1 MTHITTYQ
9 KILTGILLL
18 LTGVL
23 LGVILMISRGLW
35 IPPERVQVRYT
46 DIFRNTDPVD
56 HAVNDQIYSSVRH
69 FNDIAEQVIPAVVYI
84 ETEMTVHQQLPD
96 DHNHQFENQF
106 WDRFLPRQRAQ
117 SIGSGVVITS
127 DGYILTNHHVIDGA
141 RDRITVHTHDKK
153 QFHARLIGSD
163 PSTDLAVIKIEK
175 PNAAPVIIGNSDQVK
190 IGDWVLAVGNP
201 FRLRSTVTAG
211 IISAVGRDVDIINDR
226 MRIESFIQTD
236 AAINRG
242 NSGGA
247 LVNARGELIG
257 INTAIASESGSYQ
270 GYGFAV
276 PVNMAVKIGQD
287 LIEFGEVRRAFLGVE
302 IVSIDYDQAKKSG
315 LETISGVLVRNLV
328 PDGSADLGGM
338 KKGDIILAVNGFPV
352 GAANRLQERIA
363 LMRPGE
369 EVTLSVWRNKR
380 AINLQFP
387 VMGFDNDAIRT
398 WAVAEPLPPEILEFD
413 DEPDTAVPQKSF
425 DAGFVIAELP
435 VSNDFSKKELVVI
448 RISPGTP
455 ASHSGMIAEDV
466 VTHVNNQPV
475 SRLDDFSS
483 TWDKIP
489 SQQPVQIRII
499 RGDRPITL
507 EITP

>member
-1 MTHITTYQ
+1 MTHISTYQ

-23 LGVILMISRGLW
+23 LGVILMISRGIW

-46 DIFRNTDPVD
+46 DIIRSTEPVNQ
-56 HAVNDQIYSSVRH
+56 AINEQIYSSVRH
-69 FNDIAEQVIPAVVYI
+69 FNDVAEQVIPAVVYI
-84 ETEMTVHQQLPD
+84 ETEMAVHQQLPD

-117 SIGSGVVITS
+117 SIGSGVLITS

-141 RDRITVHTHDKK
+141 RERIKVHTHDKK
-153 QFHARLIGSD
+153 QFQARLIGSD

-175 PNAAPVIIGNSDQVK
+175 PNATPVIIGNSDHVK

-247 LVNARGELIG
+247 LVNTRGELIG
-257 INTAIASESGSYQ
+257 INTAIASESGSHQ

-276 PVNMAVKIGQD
+276 PANMAVKIGQD

-315 LETISGVLVRNLV
+315 LEIISGVLVRNLV

-338 KKGDIILAVNGFPV
+338 KQGDIILAVNGFPV

-369 EVTLSVWRNKR
+369 VVTLSVWRNKH

-387 VMGFDNDAIRT
+387 VMGIDNDAIRT
-398 WAVAEPLPPEILEFD
+398 WAVAEPLPSEILEFD
-413 DEPDTAVPQKSF
+413 NEPYTAVPQKSF
-425 DAGFVIAELP
+425 DEGFVIAELP
-435 VSNDFSKKELVVI
+435 VSNDFSKTELVII
-448 RISPGTP
+448 RVSPGTP
-455 ASHSGMIAEDV
+455 ASRSGMLAEDI
-466 VTHVNNQPV
+466 VTHIEDQAV

-483 TWDKIP
+483 RWDTIP
-489 SQQPVQIRII
+489 LQHPLKVRVL
-499 RGDRPITL
+499 RGDRPIAL